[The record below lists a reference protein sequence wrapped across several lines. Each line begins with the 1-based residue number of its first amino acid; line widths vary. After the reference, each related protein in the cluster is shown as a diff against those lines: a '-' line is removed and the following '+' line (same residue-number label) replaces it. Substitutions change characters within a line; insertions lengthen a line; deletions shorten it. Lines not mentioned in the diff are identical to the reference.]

1 MLRTRFV
8 IALLLLLLLLLM
20 QHWRVCAACAAATTA
35 AAVVPFDALQSITHW
50 HCVRRHCAGIR
61 QTTPMPLHP
70 LLMRQL
76 MSSGNNNVTR
86 VVATFSRLFSHSP
99 ELNSLIP
106 GLLLYSRFIE
116 SVL

>member
-8 IALLLLLLLLLM
+8 IALLLLLLLM
-20 QHWRVCAACAAATTA
+20 QHWRVCAACAAVVA
-35 AAVVPFDALQSITHW
+35 AAAVPFDALQSITHW

>member
-8 IALLLLLLLLLM
+8 IALLLLLLLM
-20 QHWRVCAACAAATTA
+20 QHWRVYAACAAATA
-35 AAVVPFDALQSITHW
+35 AVPFDALQSITYW

-61 QTTPMPLHP
+61 QTTPTPLHP

-86 VVATFSRLFSHSP
+86 VEATFSRLFSHSS

-106 GLLLYSRFIE
+106 RLLLYSR
-116 SVL
+116 